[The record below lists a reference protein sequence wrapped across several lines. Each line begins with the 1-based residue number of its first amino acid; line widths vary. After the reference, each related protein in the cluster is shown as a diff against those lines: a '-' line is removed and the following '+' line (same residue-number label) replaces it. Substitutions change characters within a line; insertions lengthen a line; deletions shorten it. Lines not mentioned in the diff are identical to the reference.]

1 MIITI
6 LQALY
11 FMLPAYMANMA
22 PVLVKGLSWG
32 NFPLDHGKTWR
43 GQKIFGEHK
52 TYRGLVAGT
61 IIGVITIFVQREVG
75 ALSFFREISLLPY
88 LEFSSKKL
96 LFIGFALSFGA
107 LLGDLIKSFFK
118 RRLGIAS
125 GKLWFPF
132 DQLDFVIGS
141 VVLIQILYT
150 PPMPHLLIIII
161 FTPLLHFLINVIA
174 YFLRLKTVWW

>member
-1 MIITI
+1 MITI

-32 NFPLDHGKTWR
+32 NFPLDHGKTWC
-43 GQKIFGEHK
+43 GQRIFGEHK
-52 TYRGLVAGT
+52 TYRGLVAGS
-61 IIGVITIFVQREVG
+61 IVGVITIFVQREASV
-75 ALSFFREISLLPY
+75 LSFFREISLLPY

-96 LFIGFALSFGA
+96 FFIGFALSFGA
-107 LLGDLIKSFFK
+107 LLGDIIKSFFK

-141 VVLIQILYT
+141 LLFVQISYI
-150 PPMPHLLIIII
+150 P
-161 FTPLLHFLINVIA
+161 PLLHLSIIVLITPMLHFLTNVIA
-174 YFLRLKTVWW
+174 YFLGLKKVWW